1 MYKGKFPQKALKVF
15 RRLIDIMDSGP
26 MSSRKEPKVRH
37 IDSDLYLGARKEPKV
52 IDIWTVTSS

>member
-1 MYKGKFPQKALKVF
+1 MTQYTGD
-15 RRLIDIMDSGP
+15 IDIMDNGP
-26 MSSRKEPKVRH
+26 MSFYIGARKEPKVRH

>member
-1 MYKGKFPQKALKVF
+1 
-15 RRLIDIMDSGP
+15 

-52 IDIWTVTSS
+52 RRIDSDLYLGARKESKVIDIWTVTSS